1 MITLK
6 IAVRNIFRHRT
17 RTIITLSTIVFGC
30 VALIFAGGFFEDIFD
45 QMRESYIQAHTG
57 HIQIFHK
64 GFSEKGV
71 IEPYKYLIKNPDE
84 VSDIVR
90 TLKGVKFVTPRL
102 TFSGLLSTGE
112 NTISFMGMGVDPA
125 FEKAYPLKSNDLR
138 QTTKSL
144 TLGGVLVV
152 SGKNLDPKDEFEVML
167 GKGLAAS
174 MGSRVGDGLVLLTNT
189 TSGSVNALDVSVKG
203 IFYTSSK
210 AFDDIFIRLP
220 IKTAQ
225 KLLYTDSVQS
235 VVVMLDK
242 TKHTAEVKRELEN
255 IFRAKKMDLEV
266 KAWNE
271 ISDFYSKTVVLF
283 NRLFLI
289 IKIVIIVVVIL
300 SIFNTMN
307 MAVLERVSEIGTIMA
322 MGAKRKNVLKLFMYE
337 GIALGVIGGAIGVV
351 LGALVTYC
359 ISVIGIPMPPPP
371 GATMSFLS
379 TPKVVPSML
388 LFSFVLS
395 VVTALISSLYP
406 AYTASRLEI
415 AEALRHK

>member
-1 MITLK
+1 MIIVK
-6 IAVRNIFRHRT
+6 IAVRNIFRHKP

-30 VALIFAGGFFEDIFD
+30 MALIFAGGFFEDIFD
-45 QMRESYIQAHTG
+45 QMRESYIKAHTG
-57 HIQIFHK
+57 HIQIFQS

-84 VSDIVR
+84 VTSVVR
-90 TLKGVKFVTPRL
+90 TIGGVKFVTPRL
-102 TFSGLLSTGE
+102 TFSGLISTGE

-125 FEKAYPLKSNDLR
+125 FEKAYPLQGNDLR

-144 TLGGVLVV
+144 TLGGVLVTAGQ
-152 SGKNLDPKDEFEVML
+152 SLTPQDEFDVML

-174 MGSRVGDGLVLLTNT
+174 IGSKVGDGLVLLTNT
-189 TSGSVNALDVSVKG
+189 TSGSINALDVTVKG

-235 VVVMLDK
+235 IVVMLDK
-242 TKHTAEVKRELEN
+242 TKETNEVKKQL
-255 IFRAKKMDLEV
+255 IQAFRAKNFDLEV
-266 KAWNE
+266 KSWDE
-271 ISDFYSKTVVLF
+271 ISDFYTKTVTLF

-322 MGAKRKNVLKLFMYE
+322 MGTKRKGVLKLFMYE
-337 GIALGVIGGAIGVV
+337 GIALGVIGGAIGVI
-351 LGALVTYC
+351 LGAVVTYF
-359 ISVIGIPMPPPP
+359 ISVVGIPMPPPP

-379 TPKVVPSML
+379 TPKVVPSMMV
-388 LFSFVLS
+388 FAFVLS
-395 VVTALISSLYP
+395 IITALISSLYP